1 MMELAISSEKDF
13 FSKIS
18 DKKIRIQDRTG
29 KIIDLL
35 LSAFREG
42 TKSLFWIG
50 KIFILI
56 MRLS

>member
-1 MMELAISSEKDF
+1 MELAISSEKAF
-13 FSKIS
+13 FRKLAI
-18 DKKIRIQDRTG
+18 KKIRIQDRTG

-35 LSAFREG
+35 KSAFREG